1 MNNYFRVSRLV
12 CLIEYSFLWSFPYT
26 TKQQTYLA
34 ATKVT
39 NRYLLKMN
47 IGQNVTLAHFKFSLL
62 IPADKSAEDTHLLF
76 KLVNLVSL
84 FSSVVLGE

>member
-1 MNNYFRVSRLV
+1 MNNYFEVPRLV
-12 CLIEYSFLWSFPYT
+12 CLIEYSILWSFPYK
-26 TKQQTYLA
+26 TKQETLFSRY
-34 ATKVT
+34 
-39 NRYLLKMN
+39 YLLKMD
-47 IGQNVTLAHFKFSLL
+47 IEKEVTLACFKLSPL